1 MVRKP
6 PPRHVVVAPQ
16 TPADEPGKLEA
27 VDEKLPLPAA
37 PNHDNVRVRDSSAAT
52 SGQAA
57 RLGGTAASQG
67 ASQTARTSY
76 GALLSAEIARHKVYP
91 EAARL
96 AGATGSVGVVLAV
109 GPTGRIASHA
119 ITRSSGNEAIDNE
132 VHAMMAA
139 VQAPPPPGG
148 SFHAGI
154 TIRFNLQ

>member
-1 MVRKP
+1 VVRKP

-27 VDEKLPLPAA
+27 ADEKLPLPAA

-96 AGATGSVGVVLAV
+96 AGATGSVGVVLASV
-109 GPTGRIASHA
+109 RQVELPV
-119 ITRSSGNEAIDNE
+119 TRSPDPR
-132 VHAMMAA
+132 AMK
-139 VQAPPPPGG
+139 QLTTR
-148 SFHAGI
+148 S
-154 TIRFNLQ
+154 TQ